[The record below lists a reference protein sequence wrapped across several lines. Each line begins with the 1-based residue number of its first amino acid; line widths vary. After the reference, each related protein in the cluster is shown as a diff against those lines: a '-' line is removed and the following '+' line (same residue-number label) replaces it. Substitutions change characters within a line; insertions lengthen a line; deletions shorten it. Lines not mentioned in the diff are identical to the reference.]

1 MRELSLFTGA
11 GGGLLGTHHLLGWE
25 TVGYVEIDD
34 YCQRVIKQRIADG
47 LLPEA
52 PIFGDI
58 RAFISEGYAA
68 SYTGMVDVVTA
79 GFPCQPFSLEG
90 KRRGE
95 DDSRN
100 MWPQTIK
107 TIGIVRPAHV
117 LLENVPGIRAYL
129 PVVIRDLRRY
139 GYTVQRPRII
149 SSGSTGALHIRKR
162 IWIHSYAN
170 SNGRMRQRDGLF
182 TPARIRPQAWSEF
195 EGLVSDIL
203 QSCVPASKGN
213 GIHDAIP
220 RRVDR
225 LKAIGNGQD
234 PFVVATAWHILTQ
247 NFFAPKRTPDAPNG
261 TQWTKSGRQRRKNSG
276 L

>member
-1 MRELSLFTGA
+1 MRYLSLFSGCL
-11 GGGLLGTHHLLGWE
+11 GGDLGMQHLLGME
-25 TVGYVEIDD
+25 CVGYVEIDE
-34 YCQRVIKQRIADG
+34 YCQRVIRQRQEDG
-47 LLPEA
+47 LIDRA
-52 PIFGDI
+52 PIFTDI
-58 RAFISEGYAA
+58 RAFISEGYARE
-68 SYTGMVDVVTA
+68 YQGMVDVVTG

-90 KRRGE
+90 KQRGE

-117 LLENVPGIRAYL
+117 LLENVPGILAYL
-129 PVVIRDLRRY
+129 PVVIRDLRRA

-162 IWIHSYAN
+162 IWIYSHAN

-225 LKAIGNGQD
+225 LKATGNGQD
-234 PFVVATAWHILTQ
+234 PFVAATAWRILAGHSRDIVT
-247 NFFAPKRTPDAPNG
+247 NDRTE
-261 TQWTKSGRQRRKNSG
+261 
-276 L
+276 

>member
-1 MRELSLFTGA
+1 MKYLSLFSGV
-11 GGGLLGTHHLLGWE
+11 GGGDLGMQHLLGFNC
-25 TVGYVEIDD
+25 VGYVEWEN
-34 YCQRVIKQRIADG
+34 YCVRVLEQRIKDG
-47 LLPEA
+47 LLSDA
-52 PIFGDI
+52 PIFHCDI
-58 RAFISEGYAA
+58 REWIKDYAA
-68 SYTGMVDVVTA
+68 SYTGMVDVITA

-162 IWIHSYAN
+162 IWIHSHAN

-234 PFVVATAWHILTQ
+234 PFVAATAWHILTQ
-247 NFFAPKRTPDAPNG
+247 NFFAPKRTPDAPKTG
-261 TQWTKSGRQRRKNSG
+261 KVADRADEKSIA
-276 L
+276 

>member
-1 MRELSLFTGA
+1 MTHLTYLSLFTGA
-11 GGGLLGTHHLLGWE
+11 GGGDLAMQHLLGFKCK
-25 TVGYVEIDD
+25 GYVEYEN
-34 YCQRVIKQRIADG
+34 YCQEVIKQRITDG
-47 LLPEA
+47 LLDSA

-58 RAFISEGYAA
+58 RAFISEGYAE
-68 SYTGMVDVVTA
+68 SYQGMVDLITG
-79 GFPCQPFSLEG
+79 GFPCQPFSVAG
-90 KRRGE
+90 KQAGE
-95 DDSRN
+95 NDPRN

-129 PVVIRDLRRY
+129 PVVIRDLRRD

-162 IWIHSYAN
+162 IWIYSHAN

-234 PFVVATAWHILTQ
+234 PFVAATAFRILSGAMT
-247 NFFAPKRTPDAPNG
+247 PKV
-261 TQWTKSGRQRRKNSG
+261 QSLRRSINPR
-276 L
+276 

>member
-1 MRELSLFTGA
+1 MKYLSLFSGA
-11 GGGLLGTHHLLGWE
+11 GGGDLAMQHLLGLACR
-25 TVGYVEIDD
+25 GYVENEP
-34 YCQRVIKQRIADG
+34 YCQEVIKQRISDG
-47 LLPEA
+47 LLDAA

-58 RAFISEGYAA
+58 RDFNREYAGC
-68 SYTGMVDVVTA
+68 YQGMVDLITG

-129 PVVIRDLRRY
+129 PVVIRDLRRD

-162 IWIHSYAN
+162 IWIHSHAN

-195 EGLVSDIL
+195 EGLVSEIL

-234 PFVVATAWHILTQ
+234 PFVAATAWHILTQ
-247 NFFAPKRTPDAPNG
+247 NFFAPKHSSDAPKTG
-261 TQWTKSGRQRRKNSG
+261 KVSDRADEKSIA
-276 L
+276 

>member
-1 MRELSLFTGA
+1 MDYLSLFSGA
-11 GGGLLGTHHLLGWE
+11 GGGDLAMQHLLGFKCK
-25 TVGYVEIDD
+25 GYVEYEP
-34 YCQRVIKQRIADG
+34 YCQELIKQRIKDG
-47 LLPEA
+47 LLHAA

-58 RAFISEGYAA
+58 RDFNREYAECYQ
-68 SYTGMVDVVTA
+68 SMVDLITG

-90 KRRGE
+90 KQRGE

-117 LLENVPGIRAYL
+117 LLENVPGILAYL
-129 PVVIRDLRRY
+129 PVVIRDLRRA

-162 IWIHSYAN
+162 IWIHSHAN
-170 SNGRMRQRDGLF
+170 SNGRMRQWDGLF

-225 LKAIGNGQD
+225 LKATGNGQD
-234 PFVVATAWHILTQ
+234 PLVAATAWDILTGGI
-247 NFFAPKRTPDAPNG
+247 R
-261 TQWTKSGRQRRKNSG
+261 
-276 L
+276 